1 MGKRKDPDDLINK
14 DKEIQRMEEDFTEE
28 DYALLEEMRKMMED
42 FE

>member
-14 DKEIQRMEEDFTEE
+14 DKEIQRMEEDFTED
-28 DYALLEEMRKMMED
+28 DYAFLEEMREMMED